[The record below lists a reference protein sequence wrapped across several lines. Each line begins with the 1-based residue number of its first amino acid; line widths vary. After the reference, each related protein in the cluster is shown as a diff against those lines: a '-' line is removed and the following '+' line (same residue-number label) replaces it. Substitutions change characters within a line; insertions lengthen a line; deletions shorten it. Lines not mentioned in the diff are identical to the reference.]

1 MTQSKPLSYQKA
13 LAELEKTLEELQGGK
28 IDIDHL
34 SEKLKQAYN
43 LIQICR
49 KKIQSAE
56 MEIKKINKEF
66 KKE

>member
-1 MTQSKPLSYQKA
+1 MTQSKSLSYQKA
-13 LAELEKTLEELQGGK
+13 LTELEKTLEELQGEK
-28 IDIDHL
+28 IDVDHL
-34 SEKLKQAYN
+34 SEKLKQAYK

-66 KKE
+66 KK